1 MKARHVTR
9 VASRIR
15 PCPDTMPPTQSTIA
29 APPPVHSSAGL
40 EARIHAGVRTI
51 PREAWDALFPGEAEG
66 WAYYAACEDSPPPA
80 FSFSA
85 IGVHAGN
92 ELIAAAPIFR
102 LTYRLD
108 TPLQGKWRAL
118 GDWLARTFPR
128 YVKLPVMGLGS
139 PLADR
144 CHVGIANH
152 LTADQKRATMDVLLA
167 GLEAHAAADGVE
179 ILALKDIADRDLPD
193 IDAALTAARFTRV
206 GSLPVAVLDLSPFTN
221 EEAYLA
227 SLSSATRK
235 DIRRKLKGSGAIRI
249 EERHDI
255 SDVEARIVELFDS
268 TRGQSGFDYGD
279 FEKLSP
285 GYFRG
290 VVQNLGP
297 KAVTFL
303 YWLGDDLIG
312 FNLCFVEKAR
322 MIDKFIGMQYPVARD
337 HNLYVLSW
345 MTNVRYCLKHNIALM
360 QTGQTAYSSKLR
372 FGSRL
377 DKLWL
382 AYRHR
387 RPFWNWVFARGGRLI
402 AFDKMDPDLQARQ
415 RRQQKVPP

>member
-1 MKARHVTR
+1 
-9 VASRIR
+9 
-15 PCPDTMPPTQSTIA
+15 MPPSPTPSVGPQ
-29 APPPVHSSAGL
+29 PVHASAGL
-40 EARIHAGVRTI
+40 DAHIHAGVRTI
-51 PREAWDALFPGEAEG
+51 PRAAWDALFPGEAES
-66 WAYYAACEDSPPPA
+66 WAYYAACEASPPPA
-80 FSFSA
+80 FAFSA
-85 IGVHAGN
+85 IAVHAGD
-92 ELIAAAPIFR
+92 ELIAAAPIFS

-108 TPLQGKWRAL
+108 TPLQGQWRAL

-144 CHVGIANH
+144 CHIGLAPG
-152 LTADQKRATMDVLLA
+152 LTAGQTRAAVDVLLA
-167 GLEAHAAADGVE
+167 GLEAHAAAEGVE
-179 ILALKDIADRDLPD
+179 ILALKDIADRDLPHL
-193 IDAALTAARFTRV
+193 DAALTAARFTRV
-206 GSLPVAVLDLSPFTN
+206 GSLPVAVLDLSSFKS
-221 EEAYLA
+221 EDAYLA

-235 DIRRKLKGSGAIRI
+235 DIRRKLKGAGAIRI

-255 SDVEARIVELFDS
+255 ADVEARIVELYDS

-285 GYFRG
+285 GYFRD
-290 VVQNLGP
+290 VVQSLDAN
-297 KAVTFL
+297 AVTFL

-312 FNLCFVEKAR
+312 FNLCFVEKGR

-345 MTNVRYCLKHNIALM
+345 MTNVRYCLKHGIALM

-387 RPFWNWVFARGGRLI
+387 RPFWNWVFSKGGQLM
-402 AFDKMDPDLQARQ
+402 AFDKMDPDLQALV
-415 RRQQKVPP
+415 KKEKG